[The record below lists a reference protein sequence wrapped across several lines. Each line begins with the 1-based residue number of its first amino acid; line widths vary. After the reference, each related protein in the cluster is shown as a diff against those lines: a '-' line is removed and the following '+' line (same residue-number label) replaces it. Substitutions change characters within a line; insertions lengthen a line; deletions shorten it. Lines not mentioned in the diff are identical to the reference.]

1 MTWSMS
7 SGISSCFPAKPT
19 APTTCMGF
27 IPDHGSF
34 MVASSHN
41 MTPKDHTS
49 AFSSLS
55 SFLSTSGAIHS
66 GVPAFVFELRDV
78 FRLTRDNPKSH
89 TLTMKLLSTRRFGDL
104 RSLCTIIG
112 SNECK

>member
-1 MTWSMS
+1 MVHVVWNLEL
-7 SGISSCFPAKPT
+7 FPGEAHG
-19 APTTCMGF
+19 ADDLHGF

-66 GVPAFVFELRDV
+66 ASR
-78 FRLTRDNPKSH
+78 RL
-89 TLTMKLLSTRRFGDL
+89 L
-104 RSLCTIIG
+104 
-112 SNECK
+112 